1 MSHFP
6 TDPYEFLWDA
16 LFEPKEEKDNEFE
29 IELKNEEIY
38 YETKYENRNIPDN

>member
-16 LFEPKEEKDNEFE
+16 LFEPKEEKRY
-29 IELKNEEIY
+29 LLRRG
-38 YETKYENRNIPDN
+38 TS